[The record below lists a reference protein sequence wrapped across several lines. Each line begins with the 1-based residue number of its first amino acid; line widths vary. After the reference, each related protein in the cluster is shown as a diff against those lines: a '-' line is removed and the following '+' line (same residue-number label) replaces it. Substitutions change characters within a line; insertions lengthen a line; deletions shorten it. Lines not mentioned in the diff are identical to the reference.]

1 MRVLH
6 LIDVASPWGGACT
19 QRLAADLLE
28 RLARPEF
35 GGHRTH
41 DVLIIG
47 QDNDIAAACACG
59 LHAAGSIWP
68 LRGRTLSARSALT
81 RWLHAAALAG
91 RSPDLI
97 HAWTADSGALA
108 ALAAPHLPRVVTPRP
123 LAADLDAS
131 CFTPRDEVREH
142 WRRDEGIEHDEFVLG
157 LLGEPVECFD
167 ARVAMHVGAR
177 TGLSSRRIRMIMSG
191 RALGRPESQRFLERL
206 DVSRAVVQDE
216 AARRPW
222 EIMRGMDAALSIAPA
237 PSHRWHGRSPSSLP
251 VLMAQAAGV
260 PVIAEEDAPHD
271 GLVTNE
277 QTGLVFP
284 SGDLN
289 GACLRL
295 ARLHDEHLLA
305 QRLTDAAQAAV
316 VDHYSID
323 LFCRRLDDAY
333 RRAVEQ
339 GRNEYLYLQPAG

>member
-6 LIDVASPWGGACT
+6 LIDVPSPWGGACT
-19 QRLAADLLE
+19 QRLAADVLT

-47 QDNDIAAACACG
+47 QDADIAVASACG
-59 LHAAGSIWP
+59 LRPVGSIWP
-68 LRGRTLSARSALT
+68 LRGRTLSARAALV
-81 RWLHAAALAG
+81 RWLLAAKAAG
-91 RSPDLI
+91 LSPHLI

-108 ALAAPHLPRVVTPRP
+108 ALAAPHVPRVVTPRP
-123 LAADLDAS
+123 VAAAIDSSSFVA
-131 CFTPRDEVREH
+131 RDEVRER
-142 WRRDEGIEHDEFVLG
+142 WRRDEGIERDEFVLG

-191 RALGRPESQRFLERL
+191 RALGRPESQRFLEQL

-237 PSHRWHGRSPSSLP
+237 PSRRWHDRTPSSLP

-260 PVIAEEDAPHD
+260 PVIVEADAPHG
-271 GLVTNE
+271 GLVTDE
-277 QTGLVFP
+277 QTGLIFP

-289 GACLRL
+289 AACLRL
-295 ARLHDEHLLA
+295 ARLHDEQSLS
-305 QRLTDAAQAAV
+305 QRLIDAARAAV
-316 VDHYSID
+316 VERYSID
-323 LFCRRLDDAY
+323 LLCRRLDGAY

-339 GRNEYLYLQPAG
+339 GRAEYLHIAPAG